1 MRLTTKSRYG
11 TRAIFDLSYNYAGKP
26 VHVKDISKRQEIP
39 LKYLEQIFWQ
49 LKEAKIVRSV
59 RGPTGGYMLAKDS
72 SKITV
77 WDIIKAVR
85 EPIDVVY
92 CVDDVKKCNRAKQCV
107 TRSVWKEAAGIIK
120 TIPAF
125 KICFFKKEGF

>member
-1 MRLTTKSRYG
+1 MKSMLGSR
-11 TRAIFDLSYNYAGKP
+11 
-26 VHVKDISKRQEIP
+26 
-39 LKYLEQIFWQ
+39 
-49 LKEAKIVRSV
+49 
-59 RGPTGGYMLAKDS
+59 GGYMLAKDS
-72 SKITV
+72 SKVTM
-77 WDIIKAVR
+77 WDIIKAVK

-92 CVDDVKKCNRAKQCV
+92 CVVDVKKCNRAKQCV